1 MKNQLLF
8 GLVLLMAFLP
18 LTSAAHYI
26 VGYVNSTTGEDVNG
40 LTVYLYT
47 PEKGMSFNISDIVG
61 VTGNSRTDNI
71 YMMDVEMLYEAYI
84 GNEVRVTIDGVNYV
98 SVFITGYG
106 YDIAPTLYYETPTP
120 VEEPVIEP
128 EPIVEEPVVKPAPV
142 KPKIKKPKRVSL
154 ARARLFR

>member
-1 MKNQLLF
+1 MKNQLLLGF
-8 GLVLLMAFLP
+8 VLLMAFLP

-71 YMMDVEMLYEAYI
+71 YMIDVEMLYEAYI
-84 GNEVRVTIDGVNYV
+84 GDEVRVTINGLNYV
-98 SVFITGYG
+98 SVIIGGYG
-106 YDIAPTLYYETPTP
+106 YDLAPILYYEKPQP
-120 VEEPVIEP
+120 IIEP
-128 EPIVEEPVVKPAPV
+128 EPTPAPV
-142 KPKIKKPKRVSL
+142 IKPKIKRPKRVSL
-154 ARARLFR
+154 ARARLFG